1 MSDRAGIFV
10 KNPHWVKMTKSGE
23 KWPNN
28 RVFRL
33 FKKMTS
39 LVLSGIFVKRKFL
52 WFIKILR
59 KLHAWEEP
67 GSQAM
72 AGKSSEAM
80 RFQHSLIVNI
90 SLTEENLTLIF
101 GM

>member
-1 MSDRAGIFV
+1 
-10 KNPHWVKMTKSGE
+10 
-23 KWPNN
+23 
-28 RVFRL
+28 
-33 FKKMTS
+33 MTS

-52 WFIKILR
+52 WCIKILR

-72 AGKSSEAM
+72 AEKSSQAM
-80 RFQHSLIVNI
+80 RFQHSLIINI